1 MRKVKGNDKKGKNN
15 CPRKEQSFTANP
27 PFANMI
33 PCVNAFIMLASTNIY
48 IYIISVFSTNYLN
61 VRTLNTKDPNIR
73 CEGCLRLIFHKYERG
88 IYPDILP

>member
-48 IYIISVFSTNYLN
+48 IYNFS
-61 VRTLNTKDPNIR
+61 
-73 CEGCLRLIFHKYERG
+73 F
-88 IYPDILP
+88 